1 MKKTGL
7 IAIAFLLATGTAFAK
22 QRNFAE
28 ITQVK
33 PFFESKSY
41 SKEDFQTEEME
52 TTAFY
57 CESGK
62 EFPIRFLS
70 SNKAISF
77 HLDPNLMIAIN
88 SPFYF
93 RIHNNKLYFSTDLKE
108 WVKPHRFLGHQTFVI
123 SSK

>member
-1 MKKTGL
+1 MKKACL
-7 IAIAFLLATGTAFAK
+7 IAISLLLATNTAFAK
-22 QRNFAE
+22 ERNFAE

-41 SKEDFQTEEME
+41 SMNDFLTKEME

-70 SNKAISF
+70 SNKATSF
-77 HLDPNLMIAIN
+77 YLDPNLVIAIN

-93 RIHNNKLYFSTDLKE
+93 RIHKGKVYFSTDLEE
-108 WVKPHRFLGHQTFVI
+108 WVKPHRFFGHQSLTF
-123 SSK
+123 SAK